1 MGDFAVHRA
10 SRGLH
15 GRGGAALLRGM
26 ELSHAS
32 LLPVIQAAIT
42 PVILISGTGMLML
55 TLTNRMGRAVD
66 RTRALAGQ
74 LRERQGKD
82 NRHLESQLDVLYK
95 RTRLIRWAVVCAV
108 TSILVECLLVLA
120 IFAGSFGAG
129 AVSFGA
135 VALALFVCSIG
146 LLIGALVCFLR
157 DIYLSLE
164 ALDREVE
171 WAREQRPDA

>member
-1 MGDFAVHRA
+1 MQARV
-10 SRGLH
+10 
-15 GRGGAALLRGM
+15 GAALLARM

-74 LRERQGKD
+74 LRGRAGQD
-82 NRHLESQLDVLYK
+82 NGHLESQLIVLHK

-120 IFAGSFGAG
+120 IFAGAFLSGASSVG
-129 AVSFGA
+129 AVTM
-135 VALALFVCSIG
+135 ALFVCSIG
-146 LLIGALVCFLR
+146 LLIAALICFLR
-157 DIYLSLE
+157 DIYLSLD

-171 WAREQRPDA
+171 WAREPRAGA

>member
-1 MGDFAVHRA
+1 
-10 SRGLH
+10 
-15 GRGGAALLRGM
+15 M
-26 ELSHAS
+26 ELAHAS

-74 LRERQGKD
+74 LRERRGLD

-95 RTRLIRWAVVCAV
+95 RTRLIRWAVVYAV
-108 TSILVECLLVLA
+108 TSMLLECLLILT
-120 IFAGSFGAG
+120 IFAGSLAG
-129 AVSFGA
+129 LDAGTA
-135 VALALFVCSIG
+135 MLALFVCSIG
-146 LLIGALVCFLR
+146 LLIAALVCFLR
-157 DIYLSLE
+157 DIHLSLV

-171 WAREQRPDA
+171 WAREPESGA

>member
-1 MGDFAVHRA
+1 
-10 SRGLH
+10 
-15 GRGGAALLRGM
+15 M
-26 ELSHAS
+26 EFTHAS

-74 LRERQGKD
+74 LRERRGQD
-82 NRHLESQLDVLYK
+82 NRYLESQLEVLYK
-95 RTRLIRWAVVCAV
+95 RTRLIRWAVICAV

-120 IFAGSFGAG
+120 IFAGALSSGAPGFGG
-129 AVSFGA
+129 VT
-135 VALALFVCSIG
+135 LALFICSIG
-146 LLIGALVCFLR
+146 LLIAALVCFLR
-157 DIYLSLE
+157 DIQLSLE
-164 ALDREVE
+164 ALDSEVQ

>member
-1 MGDFAVHRA
+1 MSA
-10 SRGLH
+10 GL
-15 GRGGAALLRGM
+15 RTPGGVALLRGM
-26 ELSHAS
+26 ELAHAS

-74 LRERQGKD
+74 LRERPGQD

-120 IFAGSFGAG
+120 IFAGSFGA
-129 AVSFGA
+129 AAASFG
-135 VALALFVCSIG
+135 VVTLALFVCSIG

-164 ALDREVE
+164 ALDREVQ
-171 WAREQRPDA
+171 WAREQGTGT